1 MSIEI
6 DERQVKM
13 MIRNENENKV
23 MTIVMTGLMM
33 CLIMVATMFIKVP
46 VPFTQGYVHLG
57 DSMIFLAVLVLGKKN
72 GSIAA
77 GIGSALG
84 DIIGGYAFWAPW
96 TLVIKFLMAFIMGA
110 FVEHMEKKGKHN
122 TGTPGIA
129 VMEIFGMI
137 IAGLE
142 MVAGYYIAS
151 AVMYGNL
158 LTPIPSIPWNIG
170 QFAVGMVIA
179 SIIASALCKTPAR
192 KFFAIK

>member
-1 MSIEI
+1 
-6 DERQVKM
+6 M